1 MRGFVTIDR
10 QPASGIV
17 AMWVT
22 ARVGSGRIDQSW
34 ADDEDGGQR
43 STDTRPMN
51 VNAVVVDTNLDPSA
65 IDKVRSLTRAAV
77 VVATA
82 GSVLDGLPVDGDPIH
97 PAEFEAL
104 LDETEAQ
111 QRRILE
117 ALDVYAI
124 NISPKTG
131 KVLKPRS
138 IVRPDWLPRPSLEQF
153 KPHEDSAPA
162 RALATANFVCAAWRY
177 WLASDDERR
186 ARALPS
192 GRTPPRMPPDLRSP
206 VVPDFPPTFASALR
220 TQDAV

>member
-10 QPASGIV
+10 QPGSSIV
-17 AMWVT
+17 AIWVS
-22 ARVGSGRIDQSW
+22 ARIGGGSVDQGW
-34 ADDEDGGQR
+34 ADDEDGLPRGA
-43 STDTRPMN
+43 DTRPIN
-51 VNAVVVDTNLDPSA
+51 VNAVVVDVDLDPSA
-65 IDKVRSLTRAAV
+65 IDKVKSLTRCAV

-82 GSVLDGLPVDGDPIH
+82 GSVLDGLPLSGE
-97 PAEFEAL
+97 PAYVADFEAL

-117 ALDVYAI
+117 ALDIYAT

-138 IVRPDWLPRPSLEQF
+138 IVRPDWLPRPSPEQF
-153 KPHEDSAPA
+153 KPHGDSAPA

-192 GRTPPRMPPDLRSP
+192 GRTPSRMSPELRSP
-206 VVPDFPPTFASALR
+206 IVPDFPPRFASTLR
-220 TQDAV
+220 EQNAV

>member
-138 IVRPDWLPRPSLEQF
+138 IVRPDWLPRPSLDSSSHTRTAR
-153 KPHEDSAPA
+153 PHV
-162 RALATANFVCAAWRY
+162 R
-177 WLASDDERR
+177 
-186 ARALPS
+186 
-192 GRTPPRMPPDLRSP
+192 
-206 VVPDFPPTFASALR
+206 
-220 TQDAV
+220 